1 MKLKKLLGEKV
12 KFFRKNRNL
21 TQEQFAEMIEIAP
34 RNLSRIEL
42 GESFVTAETLE
53 RILNVLNITA
63 EELFSYKNLK
73 ETDVMLTEIYDYID
87 LIKTNRAKV
96 KKIYHLINLV
106 KENEI

>member
-1 MKLKKLLGEKV
+1 
-12 KFFRKNRNL
+12 
-21 TQEQFAEMIEIAP
+21 MIEIAP

-53 RILNVLNITA
+53 RILKVLNITP
-63 EELFSYKNLK
+63 EELFSYENLK
-73 ETDVMLTEIYDYID
+73 GTDAMLAEIYSYID
-87 LIKTNRAKV
+87 LIKTNRIKI